1 MKSPFTGKEMTVCQ
15 ETRIVNYRGERYNY
29 TALYYLCEDS
39 GERFT
44 TTASD
49 TEAMEQVYR
58 QYRERHGIPS
68 PEEIKAIRLKYRVS
82 AAKMSRILGLGA
94 NQYRLYENGEMPS
107 LSNARLI
114 TLVAEKGNFEKLKA
128 LEEDSR
134 ASRE

>member
-1 MKSPFTGKEMTVCQ
+1 MKSPITGKEMTVCQ
-15 ETRIVNYRGERYNY
+15 ETRTANYRGERYNY
-29 TALYYLCEDS
+29 TAHYYLCDDS

-49 TEAMEQVYR
+49 MEDMEQVYR

-68 PEEIKAIRLKYRVS
+68 PEDIKAIRLKYRVS

-94 NQYRLYENGEMPS
+94 NQYRLYEAGEMPS

-114 TLVAEKGNFEKLKA
+114 TLIAEKDNFEKLKT

-134 ASRE
+134 SSRE

>member
-1 MKSPFTGKEMTVCQ
+1 MTVCQ
-15 ETRIVNYRGERYNY
+15 ETRTANYRGELYNY
-29 TALYYLCEDS
+29 TAHYYLCDDS
-39 GERFT
+39 GEHFT

-49 TEAMEQVYR
+49 TEDMEQVYR

-68 PEEIKAIRLKYRVS
+68 PDDIKAIRMKYRVS

-94 NQYRLYENGEMPS
+94 NQYRLYESGEMPS

-114 TLVAEKGNFEKLKA
+114 TLVSEKDNFEKLKN

-134 ASRE
+134 SSRE

>member
-1 MKSPFTGKEMTVCQ
+1 MTVCQ
-15 ETRIVNYRGERYNY
+15 ETRTANYRGELYTY
-29 TALYYLCEDS
+29 TAHYYLCDDS
-39 GERFT
+39 GEHFT

-49 TEAMEQVYR
+49 TEDMEQVYR

-68 PEEIKAIRLKYRVS
+68 PDDIKAIRMKYRVS

-94 NQYRLYENGEMPS
+94 NPYRLYESGEMPS

-114 TLVAEKGNFEKLKA
+114 TLVSEKDNFEKLKN

-134 ASRE
+134 SSRE